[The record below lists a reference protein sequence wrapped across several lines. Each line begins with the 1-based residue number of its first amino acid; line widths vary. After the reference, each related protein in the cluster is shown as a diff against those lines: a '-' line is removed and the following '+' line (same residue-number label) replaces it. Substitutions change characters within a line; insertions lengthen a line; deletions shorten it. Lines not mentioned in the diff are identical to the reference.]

1 MDIKTVT
8 STKMN
13 PAIPRLAPGDTVKVT
28 FKTVEG
34 DKERTQH
41 FQGVVI
47 KIQKGVP
54 AGSFTLRRSA
64 YGIGVERT
72 FFFLSPN
79 ITKVEVLRHG
89 KVRRA
94 KLYYLRRLSAR
105 EGRLKERQE
114 AMAEKTLTEQAAQTA
129 SIAEATGGPATEATT
144 VEATLPPGQISPS
157 AEDSRH

>member
-1 MDIKTVT
+1 MDIRTVT
-8 STKMN
+8 NAKKN
-13 PAIPRLAPGDTVKVT
+13 PSIPRLAPGDTVKVT

-72 FFFLSPN
+72 FFFMSPN
-79 ITKVEVLRHG
+79 LTKVEVLRHG

-94 KLYYLRRLSAR
+94 KLYYLRRLSAK
-105 EGRLKERQE
+105 EARLKERQE
-114 AMAEKTLTEQAAQTA
+114 ALAEKAQTEQSTPTASAPDTAVGPAAQTNTA
-129 SIAEATGGPATEATT
+129 STTPSEEPVSPPAKA
-144 VEATLPPGQISPS
+144 AG
-157 AEDSRH
+157 